1 MTPQR
6 TSPDRSCL
14 AQALVYI
21 ILYISIGCQGTAVH
35 QSAELESRLRNH
47 QASIE
52 RLTRS
57 LGDARSDRDLAR
69 REVGILRAEL
79 AKQQPVPEITQI
91 AHSSARV
98 DRIEVVALLSGGLD
112 RDEVPGDELISL
124 LIAPKGTNGET
135 HRVPGELSV
144 RFRDISLP
152 DGDQLLSQISFNET
166 ESEAL
171 WQNGIVGR
179 GFRMITPLPNI
190 SSSGRL
196 VAHIRFTDTTG
207 QQFDTIYP
215 LNIATQSVDSSP

>member
-1 MTPQR
+1 M
-6 TSPDRSCL
+6 
-14 AQALVYI
+14 
-21 ILYISIGCQGTAVH
+21 LYVGIGCQSTAVH

-47 QASIE
+47 QSSIE

-57 LGDARSDRDLAR
+57 LDDTRSDRDLAR

-124 LIAPKGTNGET
+124 LIAPKSANGET
-135 HRVPGELSV
+135 HRVSGELAV
-144 RFRDISLP
+144 RLSNISLP
-152 DGDQLLSQISFNET
+152 DENQLLSQISFNET
-166 ESEAL
+166 EAEAM

-179 GFRMITPLPNI
+179 GFRVITPLPNI
-190 SSSGRL
+190 SSSGKL

-215 LNIATQSVDSSP
+215 LNVATQSVDSAQ